1 MSRKKHTYSAGDDS
15 TMITDSG
22 IVIKLYPD
30 DDIGDRHQ
38 RFIIQLESG
47 QTLLIV
53 HNIDLVE
60 RIPVMVDDS
69 IEFSGEYEYN
79 DRGGLVH
86 WTHQD
91 PLGEHQAGW
100 INHRGV
106 IYT

>member
-1 MSRKKHTYSAGDDS
+1 
-15 TMITDSG
+15 MITDSG

-30 DDIGDRHQ
+30 DFVGDRHQ
-38 RFIIQLESG
+38 RFIVELESG

-60 RIPVMVDDS
+60 RISVIVGDA
-69 IEFSGEYEYN
+69 IEFCGEYEYN

-91 PLGEHQAGW
+91 PLGLHEPGW
-100 INHRGV
+100 INHMGV